1 MPAFK
6 VALYLLTVLASLAC
20 TVLLARQYL
29 RQRVRLLLW
38 SSLCFVGL
46 TLNNVVLFADLV
58 IFPTV
63 DLRLARLAAS
73 LAGLLFLHYGFI
85 WDSES

>member
-1 MPAFK
+1 MMFK
-6 VALYLLTVLASLAC
+6 VVLYLLAVLASLAC

-46 TLNNVVLFADLV
+46 TLNNIVLFADLI
-58 IFPTV
+58 IFPAV
-63 DLRLARLAAS
+63 DLRLARLVAS
-73 LAGLLFLHYGFI
+73 AGGLLFLHYGFI
-85 WDSES
+85 WDSKS